1 MLRERV
7 LHLLLC
13 RACASFTG
21 IMVQLHSPKVD
32 RNPGAGD
39 SCPLSGSPAPHLLTA
54 TALPPSWVAVSRVPR
69 STQTHSNLLTEPLE
83 GKNLTALLI
92 VALPTFQ
99 ELFAE
104 FGTLKKAAVHYDRS
118 GRSLGTADVHF
129 ERKADALKAMKQY
142 NGVPLD
148 GECGA
153 GPRMPVGLMEFGAGT
168 PPCRKMGCP
177 VAEDTLHLPLCLSL
191 PFCHLSCCPTHLDQ
205 PLVNPHPASYIP
217 PLLQLLPEDSLL

>member
-1 MLRERV
+1 MPWATRRE
-7 LHLLLC
+7 
-13 RACASFTG
+13 ATW
-21 IMVQLHSPKVD
+21 
-32 RNPGAGD
+32 
-39 SCPLSGSPAPHLLTA
+39 LTP
-54 TALPPSWVAVSRVPR
+54 ALPG
-69 STQTHSNLLTEPLE
+69 L
-83 GKNLTALLI
+83 
-92 VALPTFQ
+92 Q

-148 GECGA
+148 GA
-153 GPRMPVGLMEFGAGT
+153 SAVGPRMMAGLRLVCAVWGWQLS
-168 PPCRKMGCP
+168 CRSMPSP
-177 VAEDTLHLPLCLSL
+177 VAEDTLHSPPCLSL
-191 PFCHLSCCPTHLDQ
+191 PFCHLSCCPTHRDQ